1 MRNINSVS
9 YMNKNKKKQKD
20 FDNIIDK
27 LFDNNP

>member
-1 MRNINSVS
+1 MRNINGVS

>member
-1 MRNINSVS
+1 MRNINGVS
-9 YMNKNKKKQKD
+9 YMNKNKMKQKD